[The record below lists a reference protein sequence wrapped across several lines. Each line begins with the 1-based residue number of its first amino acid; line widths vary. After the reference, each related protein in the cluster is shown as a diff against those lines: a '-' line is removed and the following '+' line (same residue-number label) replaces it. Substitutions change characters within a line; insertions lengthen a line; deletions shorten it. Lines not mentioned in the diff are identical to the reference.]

1 MTFTAFLVKSMKVSE
16 LIDTLNR
23 HFSLSD
29 DIAVKFY
36 SKDEFDVNL
45 EHEVSDKNWAGI
57 CERYDQ
63 DDNIDQ
69 MSRDFLQEECFEY
82 EEEAI
87 CDACDKKS
95 CVCDDF
101 SGLII

>member
-1 MTFTAFLVKSMKVSE
+1 MKSMKVSE
-16 LIDTLNR
+16 LIDSLNR

-45 EHEVSDKNWAGI
+45 EHSVTDKNWAII
-57 CERYDQ
+57 CEQ
-63 DDNIDQ
+63 FEQEDNIDQ
-69 MSRDFLQEECFEY
+69 MSRDFLQQECFEY
-82 EEEAI
+82 EEESI
-87 CDACDKKS
+87 CDACDQRS

-101 SGLII
+101 SALSIER